1 MATPEQVAA
10 ARRELARRELAR
22 RELARREAARA
33 TAERSAEMGG
43 EFPSPG
49 EVMLADIGALKEAR
63 EKKEAR
69 TIRAPSFL
77 PQTLDEVA
85 DVQRRVAERERITT
99 PGGEPEGTF
108 LEEREGAIP
117 FMRPTRIEEMQRIG
131 PFTGPPVQVI
141 RETKVP
147 FLDPQPR
154 IPTETE
160 KLVESFAR
168 QPVLT
173 REAGRAL
180 AAGVPEAQV
189 QKKVGAL
196 EGAVFETPMQA
207 VFRAAPASVEA
218 LATEAYKRLPIVGEE
233 PITGRGGLYTRY
245 LRGISTIAEAADDE
259 YLQTRIPVI
268 DIPIAAIP
276 RTIAEGLE
284 TVEAVPS
291 KVGSAVREAALS
303 GIRSG
308 VSALERAV
316 GQEGALGKELATLGT
331 MKPAIPAPAAIPD
344 KPVSE
349 RIRTGETLA
358 DVVRS
363 DPKTV
368 AVYDREFGA
377 LAPIAIEGVGFGLS
391 LPLPFSP
398 IGVVAPVAKPVAKF
412 GAEIATSGLTA
423 RAVKQADSIL
433 AKRIIDDLTGGDVRA
448 NVIEGASLDNVA
460 TRLRDIPLKV
470 EGAEDLSG
478 KQIDDLI
485 NKRIAVAR
493 SELARVAPRTDL
505 VRVSPS
511 YAVPAPLAKRV
522 VAEAAEDV
530 SQLRSQA
537 TARGRTLT
545 RAEENAARDAAVA
558 RAAQAEAR
566 RLDELGQ
573 FQVLLDGIA
582 TPRVWDGSFA
592 RAVRVARDPRAAM
605 KRASVTAAEQEVARK
620 GMDALNG
627 FRREVEAGA
636 KAGRSLDSIL
646 DDIAS
651 RELSAMK
658 DEEVLQK
665 VVEEAF
671 GGDRAKAIMASQVVA
686 NISAPRALLRPSSAN
701 KFYDIL
707 VESDVIPRSLV
718 RPNFAANTVK
728 IILEEGVRK
737 RVTKQTLA
745 DYARMY
751 PDAPVPTLSIK
762 GKPVSEQEFKFFENG
777 AEDLFRTMESIPTRA
792 AGIGLDVEKGLERLA
807 AVNRNIA
814 AKVRI
819 PVLAEAKLLAGES
832 LAAPIRAY
840 LTTRYAG
847 LPLGSEFSGVATPF
861 GYLDPKSLQTMIDDL
876 GGFGPTRMDVERLG
890 NLTSDILR
898 SAASTTK
905 GKALD
910 LAVGRPYA
918 FATASLIEEAYRRG
932 VFVKALQQGESPE
945 AAISLARRSQFD
957 YGAQDQAIIQR
968 LAPYWTG
975 AISSMAAGTEFVDRV
990 AKNPAAYSR
999 YLRVLHEQQR
1009 LSDPEGLMGDAP
1021 TSNLLIPAKL
1031 TEQVLGE
1038 PVDVLG
1044 PSAPYLAPV
1053 EAVIGLSQAVGAA
1066 DDVVTA
1072 LFDKG
1077 VINLALEGGQEALDE
1092 VAENMALF
1100 SAGLTG
1106 EAPSATVQT
1115 KRRGPGGPAID
1126 QTYMALLALAKALD
1140 PDKSTGTQ
1148 NTVLRFLAPDAVK
1161 PPKELAYDP
1170 DDKLSLRW
1178 AVKPPAQ
1185 PGAFIFSD
1193 KATLPDGATTDVY
1206 YLVKPSKQGRQ
1217 NIKTLESLPFVDRA
1231 LTLARAKGTA
1241 IEEGVGEG
1249 ILWFLGAETIE
1260 KPTAKAVE
1268 QVRPTP

>member
-1 MATPEQVAA
+1 MAEMTEEELEFERQLARERREFRARKAA
-10 ARRELARRELAR
+10 AASSK
-22 RELARREAARA
+22 A
-33 TAERSAEMGG
+33 TAERSAAMGG

-49 EVMLADIGALKEAR
+49 ELAVADIEALKEAR
-63 EKKEAR
+63 GKKEERVA
-69 TIRAPSFL
+69 RAPSFL
-77 PQTLDEVA
+77 PETVDEVA
-85 DVQRRVAERERITT
+85 DVRRRIAERERITT
-99 PGGEPEGTF
+99 PGGEPEGTY
-108 LEEREGAIP
+108 LEEREGVIP

-147 FLDPQPR
+147 FLEPQPR

-189 QKKVGAL
+189 PKKVGAL

-207 VFRAAPASVEA
+207 IFRAAPASVEA
-218 LATEAYKRLPIVGEE
+218 LATEAYKRLPVVGDE
-233 PITGRGGLYTRY
+233 PITERGGLYTRY
-245 LRGISTIAEAADDE
+245 LRGISKIAEGADQE
-259 YLQTRIPVI
+259 YLRTLSAV
-268 DIPIAAIP
+268 P

-284 TVEAVPS
+284 TVEAARS
-291 KVGSAVREAALS
+291 KVAGAVQEAALS
-303 GIRSG
+303 GIRGG

-331 MKPAIPAPAAIPD
+331 MKPAIPSPAAIPD

-358 DVVRS
+358 DVIRS

-377 LAPIAIEGVGFGLS
+377 LAPIATEAVGLGLS

-398 IGVVAPVAKPVAKF
+398 VGVVAPVAKPVAKL
-412 GAEIATSGLTA
+412 GTELAASQLTA

-433 AKRIIDDLTGGDVRA
+433 AKRIIDDLTGGDVRVG
-448 NVIEGASLDNVA
+448 VIEGASLDNVA
-460 TRLRDIPLKV
+460 SRLKDIPLRF
-470 EGAEDLSG
+470 EGAEDLSA

-485 NKRIAVAR
+485 NSRVAVAK

-511 YAVPAPLAKRV
+511 YAVPAPLAKQV
-522 VAEAAEDV
+522 VAEAADDV
-530 SQLRSQA
+530 SRLRAQA
-537 TARGRTLT
+537 KARGRTLT
-545 RAEENAARDAAVA
+545 RAEEGAARDAAVA

-582 TPRVWDGSFA
+582 TPRVWDGSLA
-592 RAVRVARDPRAAM
+592 RAARAAQDPRAAM

-627 FRREVEAGA
+627 FRREVEAGT

-646 DDIAS
+646 DGIAS
-651 RELSAMK
+651 RELSAMEDK
-658 DEEVLQK
+658 EVLQK

-671 GGDRAKAIMASQVVA
+671 GGDRAKAIMASQVVE
-686 NISAPRALLRPSSAN
+686 NVTDPRALLRPSVAN

-737 RVTKQTLA
+737 RVSKQALA

-751 PDAPVPTLSIK
+751 PDAPVPTLAIK

-777 AEDLFRTMESIPTRA
+777 AEDLFRTVESIPTRA
-792 AGIGLDVEKGLERLA
+792 AGIGLDVQKGLERLA

-840 LTTRYAG
+840 LTTRYTG
-847 LPLGSEFSGVATPF
+847 LPLGSEFSGVTTPF

-898 SAASTTK
+898 SAASTAK

-910 LAVGRPYA
+910 LVVGRPYA
-918 FATASLIEEAYRRG
+918 FATASAIEEAYRRG

-957 YGAQDQAIIQR
+957 YGAQDQPVIQA
-968 LAPYWTG
+968 LAPYWAG
-975 AISSMAAGTEFVDRV
+975 AVSSMAAGAEFVDRV
-990 AKNPAAYSR
+990 AKNPAAYSK
-999 YLRVLHEQQR
+999 YLRLLREQQR
-1009 LSDPEGLMGDAP
+1009 ISDPEGLTGDAP
-1021 TSNLLIPAKL
+1021 VRNLLIPAKL
-1031 TEQVLGE
+1031 TDTVLGE
-1038 PVDVLG
+1038 PVDILG

-1053 EAVIGLSQAVGAA
+1053 EAVIGLSQTVGAA

-1077 VINLALEGGQEALDE
+1077 VINLALEGSQDALDE
-1092 VAENMALF
+1092 VAESMALF

-1106 EAPSATVQT
+1106 EAPSSAVQT
-1115 KRRGPGGPAID
+1115 KKRGPGGPSID
-1126 QTYMALLALAKALD
+1126 QTYMARLALAKALD
-1140 PDKSTGTQ
+1140 PDRSTG
-1148 NTVLRFLAPDAVK
+1148 VLDETLRLLAPDAVK

-1170 DDKLSLRW
+1170 GDKSSLRW
-1178 AVKPPAQ
+1178 AVKPPEQ

-1193 KATLPDGATTDVY
+1193 KATLPDGTTTDVY

-1217 NIKTLESLPFVDRA
+1217 IIKSIQSIPYGDLVFNYVPRVR
-1231 LTLARAKGTA
+1231 GTM